1 MRTYIEWASVLLAV
15 IVLYL
20 LLVNS
25 ISITQLIINS
35 LIAIVILF
43 VVNMF
48 GAGIP
53 VNILTILIVAL
64 AGLPGLVLLLILH
77 FLRLGF
83 YTDNVV

>member
-77 FLRLGF
+77 FLKLGF
-83 YTDNVV
+83 YTDKVV